1 MLGRFGRDAGSLL
14 GVEIAPPFIR
24 LAQVQR
30 YRGRCRVR
38 AWALEPLPAAAMH
51 DGWIGDP
58 GQVAA
63 ALLKARQRM
72 VRPARRVAVALPGAL
87 VIEKLISMPVSLN
100 EEAIAGQLSSEAA
113 QFIPFSLEDAALD
126 FQVIGL
132 DPDDPGRQQV
142 VVAACHLALLEV
154 LEVALDAAGM
164 HACLVEADHHA
175 LHRALPAT
183 NAQRTLLLQL
193 QSDALVIHEQDS
205 GPVPLR
211 RKVLLGGQGR
221 DVQALVAAVDSYLL
235 SVPGRELPGQLVL
248 LGCAALEGRLPE
260 QLQQRLGMPVHQADP
275 FQAMSLAP
283 GLDPRALAAQA
294 PSLAVACGLAMRE
307 GDRCLT

>member
-24 LAQVQR
+24 LVQVQR
-30 YRGRCRVR
+30 HRGRCRVH
-38 AWALEPLPAAAMH
+38 AWALEPLPTAAMH
-51 DGWIGDP
+51 NGWIGDP

-63 ALLKARQRM
+63 ALLKALQRI
-72 VRPARRVAVALPGAL
+72 VRPARQVAVALPGAL
-87 VIEKLISMPVSLN
+87 VIEKLITMPASLN
-100 EEAIAGQLSSEAA
+100 DEAIAGQLPSEAA

-126 FQVIGL
+126 FQIIGL
-132 DPDDPGRQQV
+132 DPDDPGRRQV

-175 LHRALPAT
+175 LHRALPVT
-183 NAQRTLLLQL
+183 DAQRTLLLQL
-193 QSDALVIHEQDS
+193 ASDALVIHEQDA
-205 GPVPLR
+205 GPMPLR
-211 RKVLLGGQGR
+211 RKVPLGGR

-235 SVPGRELPGQLVL
+235 SIPGRELPGQLVL
-248 LGCAALEGRLPE
+248 LGCAALEGHLPE

-275 FQAMSLAP
+275 FQVMSLAA
-283 GLDPRALAAQA
+283 GLDPQALAAQA
-294 PSLAVACGLAMRE
+294 SCLAVACGLAMRE
-307 GDRCLT
+307 GDRCLR